1 VVVEFE
7 KEISL
12 EEIRAVDSV
21 LEVIMLSSGVYRIVP
36 ERDKDIR
43 PGIFRF
49 AADKNLSLVGLKQ
62 EENSLES
69 IFQELTR

>member
-1 VVVEFE
+1 MVSENDAD
-7 KEISL
+7 L
-12 EEIRAVDSV
+12 
-21 LEVIMLSSGVYRIVP
+21 
-36 ERDKDIR
+36 R

-49 AADKNLSLVGLKQ
+49 AADNNLSLVGLKQ